1 MMDTEN
7 KRILILSDGPQG
19 RLVKEFADR
28 KFEADVIAP
37 ARFYCYLSNLAG
49 RDRLYLK
56 GDGSDKE
63 NSRIKVKDYAAIV
76 PRISGSGFDYGA
88 LITKHVSENLGIFTT
103 ASEFGLKIC
112 SNKFETCQ
120 YLSRH
125 KIRVPKQ
132 ILAHSLTDFKEVIE
146 QVGGFP
152 FILKL
157 QKGSQGAGVF
167 MIRDETDASQTLRAL
182 LTTKMDLVLSQKLDS
197 GKVAN
202 DLRVWVIGALTGDP
216 KIYGYKRF
224 ALADDFRSNYS
235 LSKSGETATLT
246 DEEKDLAIRS
256 AKALKMN
263 VAGVDIMR
271 DEPDKNKP
279 YVIEVNGNP
288 GLGGIEA
295 VTKENIAGAV
305 AEFVINNY
313 KKGNVWQEDL
323 VKAFD
328 VADARIMHY
337 FSIRALKSIN
347 ESDLNEAKAKLT
359 AIAKQLDGYIPEHL
373 KQS

>member
-1 MMDTEN
+1 MDTEN
-7 KRILILSDGPQG
+7 KKVLILSDGPQS

-37 ARFYCYLSNLAG
+37 SRFYCYLSNLAG

-323 VKAFD
+323 VKQFD

-359 AIAKQLDGYIPEHL
+359 AIAKQLGSYIPDDL
-373 KQS
+373 K